1 MFDTRI
7 EIISPGELLRPLTI
21 ENLENL
27 DYKPKSR
34 NKTIAD
40 VFLRRR
46 LMDKRGSGI
55 LRIIM
60 AMLGKRIREI
70 VGKKFNWDNIIEKYV
85 KVYEKII

>member
-1 MFDTRI
+1 MFDNRI

-21 ENLENL
+21 ENL

-34 NKTIAD
+34 NKTIVD

-46 LMDKRGSGI
+46 LMDKGGSGI

-70 VGKKFNWDNIIEKYV
+70 VKKNFDWDNIIGKYV
-85 KVYEKII
+85 KVYDSIRK